1 MFRGQKIWSAKDPRS
16 LAMKLNRGFAGG
28 AVKNWK
34 QFYWV
39 SGTVLLTAVWLSFV
53 FYFEP
58 DFVGT
63 LATATAT
70 ACVIA
75 LIQSRLKA

>member
-1 MFRGQKIWSAKDPRS
+1 MELD
-16 LAMKLNRGFAGG
+16 RGFAG
-28 AVKNWK
+28 ANVKHWK

-39 SGTVLLTAVWLSFV
+39 SGTVLLTTAWLAFV

-58 DFVGT
+58 NSVGT
-63 LATATAT
+63 LATAAAT

>member
-1 MFRGQKIWSAKDPRS
+1 LKYW
-16 LAMKLNRGFAGG
+16 N
-28 AVKNWK
+28 

-39 SGTVLLTAVWLSFV
+39 SGTVLLTAVWLAFV

-58 DFVGT
+58 NFVET

>member
-1 MFRGQKIWSAKDPRS
+1 MALTGSA
-16 LAMKLNRGFAGG
+16 G
-28 AVKNWK
+28 ANVKYWK
-34 QFYWV
+34 RQFYWV
-39 SGTVLLTAVWLSFV
+39 SGTVLLTAVWLAFV

-58 DFVGT
+58 DSVGT

-70 ACVIA
+70 ACVIG

>member
-1 MFRGQKIWSAKDPRS
+1 LQ
-16 LAMKLNRGFAGG
+16 G
-28 AVKNWK
+28 ANVKYWK

-39 SGTVLLTAVWLSFV
+39 SGTVILTAVWLAFV

-63 LATATAT
+63 LATAAAT

>member
-1 MFRGQKIWSAKDPRS
+1 MDLNGGSAAANVTPWK
-16 LAMKLNRGFAGG
+16 
-28 AVKNWK
+28 K

-39 SGTVLLTAVWLSFV
+39 SGTVLLTAVWLAFV

-58 DFVGT
+58 DLVGK
-63 LATATAT
+63 LATAAAT

>member
-1 MFRGQKIWSAKDPRS
+1 
-16 LAMKLNRGFAGG
+16 
-28 AVKNWK
+28 VKYWK

-39 SGTVLLTAVWLSFV
+39 SGTVLLTAVWLAFV

-58 DFVGT
+58 DSAGT
-63 LATATAT
+63 LATAAAT

>member
-1 MFRGQKIWSAKDPRS
+1 M
-16 LAMKLNRGFAGG
+16 G
-28 AVKNWK
+28 AVKYWKK

-39 SGTVLLTAVWLSFV
+39 SGTVVLAVVWLAFV

-58 DFVGT
+58 DIVGK
-63 LATATAT
+63 LATAAAT